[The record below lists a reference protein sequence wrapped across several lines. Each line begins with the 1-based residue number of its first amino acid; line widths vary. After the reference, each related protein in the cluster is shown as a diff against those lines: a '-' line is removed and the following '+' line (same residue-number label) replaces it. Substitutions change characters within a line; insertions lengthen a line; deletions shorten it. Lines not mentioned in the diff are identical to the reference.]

1 MANAL
6 NDYTLTMSKGSKDIF
21 DKWWNLTPKTP
32 YTDPLEHRLTIMQK
46 ELILHHYPNMQP
58 ITKIRAKK
66 TLNILEEQIIK
77 NFIANE
83 DRLEKDAKRKLELT
97 AIKEAKEKRKLELE
111 AKKIA
116 KLEAELEAKK
126 LAQQEAQAHLL

>member
-6 NDYTLTMSKGSKDIF
+6 NDYSVTMSKGSKDIF
-21 DKWWNLTPKTP
+21 DRWWNLSPKTP

-66 TLNILEEQIIK
+66 TLAVLEEQIIK

-97 AIKEAKEKRKLELE
+97 AIKEAKEQRKLELE
-111 AKKIA
+111 AKKLA
-116 KLEAELEAKK
+116 QLEAKK

>member
-6 NDYTLTMSKGSKDIF
+6 NDYSFTMSKGSKDIF
-21 DKWWNLTPKTP
+21 NKWWNLSPTTP

-58 ITKIRAKK
+58 ATKIRAKK
-66 TLNILEEQIIK
+66 TLNNLEEQIIK

-83 DRLEKDAKRKLELT
+83 ARLEKDAKRKLELT
-97 AIKEAKEKRKLELE
+97 AIKEAKEQRRVDLENKKTAQLE
-111 AKKIA
+111 ARR
-116 KLEAELEAKK
+116 
-126 LAQQEAQAHLL
+126 LAQEEAQAHLL